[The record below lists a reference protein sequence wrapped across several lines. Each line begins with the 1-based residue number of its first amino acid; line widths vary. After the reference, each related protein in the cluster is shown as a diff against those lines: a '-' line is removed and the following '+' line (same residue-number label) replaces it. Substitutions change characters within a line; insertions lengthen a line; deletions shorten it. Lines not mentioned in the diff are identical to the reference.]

1 MFWDTHRRDQ
11 PFNLCKHKLFWKRRN
26 SVICC
31 FPVDLKPVWNT
42 AKSTKKG
49 PTFRLV
55 SHNERLVGETFPI
68 PISLHISTQTVQ
80 DLKSPVTLT
89 VWQ

>member
-1 MFWDTHRRDQ
+1 MKEINPLT
-11 PFNLCKHKLFWKRRN
+11 CA
-26 SVICC
+26 
-31 FPVDLKPVWNT
+31 NT
-42 AKSTKKG
+42 NYFGKNEFCHLLLSGGFETGLEYCEIHQKG

-68 PISLHISTQTVQ
+68 PILLHIYTQTVQ
-80 DLKSPVTLT
+80 DLKSPVALT